1 MYPPN
6 YSVLQVPTVDHTLN
20 HSVSGYGIFSNCS
33 ASVQVGSRWFVLET
47 PFYLQYLKILN
58 SLRLWL
64 KWIPSFVDFQ
74 FYETMK
80 AWAPEFFFQLQVPA
94 GSWISIDSD
103 IISCNNWDVWDSQNT
118 QKRFLAVKNY
128 FKEMFHCYVWR
139 CLCMWHGLWRYKLWF
154 LHHCTQR
161 MAHGGCPSSNNHKT
175 WTRRQTLQKLEF
187 KGWNL
192 KPNNPS

>member
-1 MYPPN
+1 MIEVNPILCGF
-6 YSVLQVPTVDHTLN
+6 SVLRDYEGLGT
-20 HSVSGYGIFSNCS
+20 GK
-33 ASVQVGSRWFVLET
+33 
-47 PFYLQYLKILN
+47 KI
-58 SLRLWL
+58 
-64 KWIPSFVDFQ
+64 
-74 FYETMK
+74 
-80 AWAPEFFFQLQVPA
+80 QLQVPA
-94 GSWISIDSD
+94 GSWIWIDSD
-103 IISCNNWDVWDSQNT
+103 IVSCNNRDVWDSQNA

-154 LHHCTQR
+154 LHHYTKR

-192 KPNNPS
+192 KPNNPSWISLLLGELSQKLCLWVPSRYQQRRGKWWSLTRYKYASF